1 LILLLEHAGELV
13 TREAMERRLW
23 GDEVFVDADQGI
35 NTAVNKVRQA
45 LGDDPGHPS
54 FLETVVGKGYRFV
67 GRVTHVTNDA
77 TATDVPSAVS
87 CAGCALVFEG
97 RSIPLAEG
105 VHVIGRDAAAVVVI
119 DSSTV
124 SRRHAEIVVS
134 GRVATI
140 QDLGSK
146 NATHVNGKELDGP
159 VRLADYDVIQIG
171 PATLIFR
178 VSSPTGS
185 TLTA

>member
-1 LILLLEHAGELV
+1 
-13 TREAMERRLW
+13 
-23 GDEVFVDADQGI
+23 
-35 NTAVNKVRQA
+35 
-45 LGDDPGHPS
+45 
-54 FLETVVGKGYRFV
+54 
-67 GRVTHVTNDA
+67 
-77 TATDVPSAVS
+77 VS
-87 CAGCALVFEG
+87 SAGCFLVLEG
-97 RSIPLAEG
+97 RSVPLADG

-140 QDLGSK
+140 RDLGSK
-146 NATHVNGKELDGP
+146 NATQVNGKELDGP
-159 VRLADYDVIQIG
+159 LPLADYDVIQIG

-178 VSSPTGS
+178 LSSPTGS